1 MSKFQSIL
9 VANRGEIAVRVLR
22 TATRLG
28 FRFGGGRGGLYRWSN
43 GHLRF
48 CRLHLI
54 QSKTAHSL
62 NIMRLHCCR
71 FVIAPAWR
79 EYGPLPIPAKS
90 GCQQL
95 ARGNLFDD
103 FFRMLSQIAQL
114 RTR

>member
-1 MSKFQSIL
+1 M
-9 VANRGEIAVRVLR
+9 LR

-62 NIMRLHCCR
+62 NIMRLHC
-71 FVIAPAWR
+71 
-79 EYGPLPIPAKS
+79 
-90 GCQQL
+90 
-95 ARGNLFDD
+95 
-103 FFRMLSQIAQL
+103 
-114 RTR
+114 